1 MGEQVQD
8 RQSFVPGGQA
18 FLDGLLRR
26 HRRARRWQVF
36 FLASLVVGLL
46 ALLALFANV
55 ADETFGTIAVASKYS
70 EAEVLAAL
78 SEAKGVTVEGPLEAL
93 GNDDLARVLALYIP
107 RRVPVI
113 MRDELSRVKPED
125 FTRVPLREALAGAT
139 LPPETADMT
148 ISQLSL
154 EQQTAILSANLTHDA
169 LYARVLNDVIGLDI
183 LKSWTLSRTLFDYAG
198 IEAEFQALVAA
209 QNPPNPQL
217 KSHSW
222 LNTAF
227 ITGTQSSYPELAGIR
242 TAILGTLWIMALTMI
257 IAFPLGVGAAIYLEE
272 YAHSGN
278 WLERLIETNI
288 RNLAGVP
295 SIIYG
300 LLGLAIF
307 VRALAPISSG
317 ALFGINEANGRT
329 IFAAAMT
336 MALLILPVIIIAAQE
351 AIRAVPQSIRD
362 ASYGLGATQWQTIW
376 YQVLPAA
383 LPGILTGTILSM
395 SRAIGETAPLIVIG
409 ASAVIFVDPSGPFS
423 KFTALPIQ
431 IWQWTARPQE
441 EFRNLAAAAIIVL
454 LALLLMLNSVAI
466 ILRQRVSNR
475 LRS

>member
-1 MGEQVQD
+1 MGEQRQD
-8 RQSFVPGGQA
+8 RQALMPADEA
-18 FLDGLLRR
+18 FLESLHRR
-26 HRRARRWQVF
+26 HRRAGRWRIF
-36 FLASLVVGLL
+36 FFASMIVGLM
-46 ALLALFANV
+46 ALLALFINV
-55 ADETFGTIAVASKYS
+55 VDEAFGTVAIASEHS

-78 SEAKGVTVEGPLEAL
+78 SEATGTDVGASLEAL
-93 GNDDLARVLALYIP
+93 DNDSLAQVLALYIP
-107 RRVPVI
+107 RRLGAIV
-113 MRDELSRVKPED
+113 RDELSVVAAED

-139 LPPETADMT
+139 LPADVAGMT
-148 ISQLSL
+148 ISQLST
-154 EQQTAILSANLTHDA
+154 EQVTAILSANLAHDD
-169 LYARVLNDVIGLDI
+169 LYAHVVSDVIGLDI

-198 IEAEFQALVAA
+198 IEAEFEALVAKEE
-209 QNPPNPQL
+209 PPNPEL
-217 KSHSW
+217 KPHSW
-222 LNTAF
+222 LNAAF
-227 ITGTQSSYPELAGIR
+227 VSNAQSSYPELAGVR
-242 TAILGTLWIMALTMI
+242 TAILGTLWIMALTII
-257 IAFPLGVGAAIYLEE
+257 IAFPLGLGAAIYLEE
-272 YAHSGN
+272 YARRGN
-278 WLERLIETNI
+278 WLEKIIETNI

-317 ALFGINEANGRT
+317 ALFGVSDSNGRT
-329 IFAAAMT
+329 ILSAALT

-351 AIRAVPQSIRD
+351 AIRAVPQSIRE

-376 YQVLPAA
+376 HQVLPAA
-383 LPGILTGTILSM
+383 LPGILTGTILSL

-454 LALLLMLNSVAI
+454 LALLLALNSAAI
-466 ILRQRVSNR
+466 ILRQRVSDR
-475 LRS
+475 LRG